1 MLEIRNLT
9 KNYGEFK
16 IAGVNLTVQKNDYF
30 VILGM
35 SGAGKTLLLELIAG
49 LVIPDEGEI
58 SLEGRNITHEKI
70 QKRQVGMV
78 FQDHAI
84 FPHMSVRENIAFGLS
99 KKMLNK
105 RDFTSGILKL
115 TDEMS
120 ISHLLDRK
128 PATLS
133 GGELQRVVL
142 ARTLASHP
150 KLLLLDEPLAS
161 LDVQIRSDMRKLLRQ
176 IHQSG
181 QTIIH
186 VTHDY
191 EEAISLATR
200 VAVINKGAIIQA
212 GGAEE
217 VFHHPKS
224 AFVANFTGIKNF
236 FPVTL
241 IRSRNY
247 PEEKTVEAKVHDQL
261 SIYLLTDSSNMQG
274 FIMIRGE
281 DIIISN
287 AKIETSAVNCLQ
299 ATITD
304 IHPGIHGMELHIDC
318 GIDLVAV
325 ISKQS
330 LTALNLYEGKN
341 IWISFKASAVKY
353 LEN

>member
-1 MLEIRNLT
+1 MLEIRNLI

-16 IAGVNLTVQKNDYF
+16 IAGVNLIVQKNDYF
-30 VILGM
+30 VILGV

-49 LVIPDEGEI
+49 LVTPDNGEI
-58 SLEGRNITHEKI
+58 YLEGRDITHEKI

-84 FPHMSVRENIAFGLS
+84 FPHMSVRENITYGL
-99 KKMLNK
+99 KKKLPDK
-105 RDFTSGILKL
+105 KDFTASILKL
-115 TDEMS
+115 TNEMS

-128 PATLS
+128 PETLS
-133 GGELQRVVL
+133 GGELQRVAL

-161 LDVQIRSDMRKLLRQ
+161 LDVQIRSEMRKLLRQ

-191 EEAISLATR
+191 EEALSLATK
-200 VAVINKGAIIQA
+200 VVVIHKGAIIQD
-212 GGAEE
+212 GTAEE

-241 IRSRNY
+241 IRSGNY
-247 PEEKTVEAKVHDQL
+247 TAEKLVEAKIHDRL
-261 SIYLLTDSSNMQG
+261 SVYLLTDSRKTEG
-274 FIMIRGE
+274 FIIIRGE

-287 AKIETSAVNCLQ
+287 TKIETSAVNCLQ
-299 ATITD
+299 GTIID